1 MRPLAELSN
10 YTMSI
15 RIICQMYIK
24 RRIALITFLL
34 IRSIGY
40 ARVTA
45 LPCWQI
51 NEWACPIFVHQLE
64 KHLFSLC
71 SHTRHMQRER
81 QAQFIFQGFRFTTI
95 TGGGIAVRVKVDG
108 KSTRIRKL
116 QGHRPLTFFSGRRVT
131 PYFPAQ
137 MKHPCS
143 ELKSLYSPL
152 FQNVARP
159 KSSKSRAR
167 KLGGVLQNRS
177 MIERVRRIDLDSL
190 TFCNKKFTKGKNYF
204 LGI

>member
-116 QGHRPLTFFSGRRVT
+116 QGHRPLTFFQRQKSDT
-131 PYFPAQ
+131 LFSSANEAPLQWAQ
-137 MKHPCS
+137 V
-143 ELKSLYSPL
+143 PL
-152 FQNVARP
+152 LP
-159 KSSKSRAR
+159 IISKCR
-167 KLGGVLQNRS
+167 KAKV
-177 MIERVRRIDLDSL
+177 
-190 TFCNKKFTKGKNYF
+190 F
-204 LGI
+204 